1 MSEKYFPEFQY
12 LFSQKER
19 LIIINVHAREV
30 VSHMIKKD
38 AKLKRDFEWQKNIK
52 FYWEKDINVQTGEER
67 MEVVI
72 K

>member
-1 MSEKYFPEFQY
+1 
-12 LFSQKER
+12 
-19 LIIINVHAREV
+19 
-30 VSHMIKKD
+30 MIKKD
-38 AKLKRDFEWQKNIK
+38 VKLKGDFEWQKNLN